1 MTLKK
6 NLIANYRSTKHPPTI
21 ELEGVWKNGLGS
33 EMVLGVDAAGNV
45 KGIYK
50 TNVGMPASTEEFP
63 LVGFASGDLIS
74 FTVNF
79 GKYGSLTAWTGQ
91 HTENEEGDPE
101 IHTLWHLAE
110 NILDEQEPYHIW
122 AGILAG
128 SNRFTR

>member
-6 NLIANYRSTKHPPTI
+6 NLIASYRSTKHPPTV

-63 LVGFASGDLIS
+63 SRRIS
-74 FTVNF
+74 LQV
-79 GKYGSLTAWTGQ
+79 
-91 HTENEEGDPE
+91 
-101 IHTLWHLAE
+101 I
-110 NILDEQEPYHIW
+110 
-122 AGILAG
+122 
-128 SNRFTR
+128 